1 MLPSL
6 PKINKRSEA
15 DFGLKFRD
23 FLLKTHKQTG
33 IFELKVAKNNRLP
46 FSAVLPHQIASLEQA
61 RHSTLVFKIPDMGQ
75 SNPADYISYHRS
87 PAWIVIRY
95 DTHFCMITIDNF
107 NAERFLS
114 NKSKTKSLSWE
125 RAREIATYVI

>member
-6 PKINKRSEA
+6 PKINKRQEA

-23 FLLKTHKQTG
+23 WLLKVHKQTG
-33 IFELKVAKNNRLP
+33 IYELKVAKNNRLP

-75 SNPADYISYHRS
+75 SNPADYISFNRS
-87 PAWIVIRY
+87 PAWVVIKF
-95 DTHFCMITIDNF
+95 TNHFCMISIDNF
-107 NAERFLS
+107 QAERF
-114 NKSKTKSLSWE
+114 KSKSKSLTFE
-125 RAREIATYVI
+125 RARNIASIIV